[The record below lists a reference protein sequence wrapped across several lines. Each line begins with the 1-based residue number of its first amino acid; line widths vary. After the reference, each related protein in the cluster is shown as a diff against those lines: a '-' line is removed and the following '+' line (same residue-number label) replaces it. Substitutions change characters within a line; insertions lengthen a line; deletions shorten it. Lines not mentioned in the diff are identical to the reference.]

1 MSLALLFPGQG
12 AQYVGMGRALAA
24 AFSPAR
30 ETFEEADDILGVRLT
45 RLMWEGPEDE
55 LVLTMNAQPAI
66 LAHSIAVL
74 RLAEPDLGP
83 PSMAAGH
90 SLGEY
95 SAHVAA
101 GTLGFAEALRTVRLR
116 GRLMGEAGQSRP
128 GTMSAVLGL
137 DDGDVLKIC
146 EDAAAE
152 SAAVVVPANLNAPG
166 QVVIS
171 GDVDGVV
178 HAESLSKERGARRV
192 IRLGVSGAFH
202 SPLMRDAEKGL
213 RAELESARL
222 GRPRFPVY
230 ANVDARPVS
239 DARTARD
246 TLVRQLTRPVRWSES
261 VRAMVAA
268 GAGHFVELGPGRV
281 LAGLNRRNARGM
293 ACRSAGEPDDLRRL
307 GATG

>member
-1 MSLALLFPGQG
+1 
-12 AQYVGMGRALAA
+12 MGRALAA
-24 AFSPAR
+24 AFRPAR
-30 ETFEEADDILGVRLT
+30 QTFEEADDVLGVRLT

-66 LAHSIAVL
+66 LTHSIAVL
-74 RLAEPDLGP
+74 RLADRRLGP
-83 PSMAAGH
+83 ASMAAGH

-116 GRLMGEAGQSRP
+116 GKLMGEAGRSRP
-128 GTMSAVLGL
+128 GTMSAILGL
-137 DDGDVLKIC
+137 DDGDVQGIC

-152 SAAVVVPANLNAPG
+152 SGAVVVPANLNAPG

-178 HAESLSKERGARRV
+178 RAESLARERGARRV
-192 IRLGVSGAFH
+192 VRLVVSGAFH
-202 SPLMRDAEKGL
+202 SPLMQDAEEGL

-230 ANVDARPVS
+230 ANVDAGPVS
-239 DARTARD
+239 DVRTARN

-268 GAGHFVELGPGRV
+268 GAGQFVELGPGRV
-281 LAGLNRRNARGM
+281 LAGLNRRNARGK
-293 ACRSAGEPDDLRRL
+293 ACHSAGEPDDLRRL
-307 GATG
+307 GAAG